1 MGNLYTKNLAT
12 VLLLFFATFTKP
24 AYADANPATRI
35 NDATE
40 TLTAQQITNIDNN
53 IDEIERDH
61 NTKIAVEIVA
71 VTKPE
76 TIEEH
81 AGNLLKKWQ
90 QSDAT
95 KGKVLILIA
104 KKDRKVWIA
113 SDQSLASK
121 ISDQDKK
128 YIANSIIIPEFK
140 NGRFASGINQGMDA
154 INDVMQGKQLAETSA
169 FQHKNYPLLSIFI
182 VFVVLSLLSGFVKSA
197 RIKFTVAVL
206 VAVVFWLVFSSITY
220 GVLMLVLSL
229 FPLMGRSTRGGGG
242 AYGGGYNEGNEGAG
256 GNTSDSSF
264 SLGGGTFNG
273 GGASGDWRSFSF
285 DTHKKFTFSDKQKND
300 VEQAVKDLELE
311 SSGEIVV
318 YFGRKSDSYQQGSWK
333 LAATLGMAGLLT
345 VMCLSYVWMLPATL
359 TTMTIALFIFVLMAM
374 GFVVSYF
381 FPAVRLA
388 FVPLNIMDHRVI
400 TRARDI
406 FLQEEIFNT
415 VDRTGI
421 LIYISELEKRVQIIG
436 DRGISSVIEQDDW
449 NKVLTLVTDGI
460 KTGNPAEGLVEAIHE
475 CKKLLLENGFIVRVD
490 DTNELSDE
498 MIIEK

>member
-1 MGNLYTKNLAT
+1 MGNSHTKSLAT
-12 VLLLFFATFTKP
+12 AFLLFFTTFAIA
-24 AYADANPATRI
+24 AYAQNNPAARI
-35 NDATE
+35 KDATG
-40 TLTAQQITNIDNN
+40 TLNAQQIINIDNN
-53 IDEIERDH
+53 LDEIERDY
-61 NTKIAVEIVA
+61 NTQIAVEIVS

-76 TIEEH
+76 PIEEYT
-81 AGNLLKKWQ
+81 NKQLKQWQ
-90 QSDAT
+90 TSDPT
-95 KGKVLILIA
+95 KGKVLIVVA
-104 KKDRKVWIA
+104 KKDRKVLISTDEA
-113 SDQSLASK
+113 FKGKL
-121 ISDQDKK
+121 SDQDKK
-128 YIANSIIIPEFK
+128 YIINSIIIPEFK
-140 NGRFASGINQGMDA
+140 SGRFASGIIEGMDA
-154 INDVMQGKQLAETSA
+154 INDVLQGKQLAETSP
-169 FQHKNYPLLSIFI
+169 FQHKNYPLLSIFV
-182 VFVVLSLLSGFVKSA
+182 VFIILSLLSGFVKNI
-197 RIKFTVAVL
+197 RIKLAVAVL
-206 VAVVFWLVFSSITY
+206 VGIVFWLAFSSITY
-220 GVLMLVLSL
+220 GILTLILSL

-333 LAATLGMAGLLT
+333 LAATLGMAGLLA

-359 TTMTIALFIFVLMAM
+359 TIMAIALSIFLLMIM

-421 LIYISELEKRVQIIG
+421 LIYISELEKRVQVIG

-449 NKVLTLVTDGI
+449 NKVLALVTDGI
-460 KTGNPAEGLVEAIHE
+460 KTGTPAEGLVEAIHE